1 MSQTGPPIVD
11 LSNFEERKEE
21 ITKELMKAATTIGA
35 RPSPSLDVCRL
46 TRAFGRLGHLRGFR
60 ASPGLKECRQRILLI
75 PCPSGYTL
83 LPTLSQLTIDTGLVI
98 HLPCS
103 AWQAIC
109 RRSCMQKTHQLRM

>member
-35 RPSPSLDVCRL
+35 RPSPLLDVCRL

-60 ASPGLKECRQRILLI
+60 ASPGLQGCRQRIPLI
-75 PCPSGYTL
+75 PCHSGCTL

-103 AWQAIC
+103 AWQAIF
-109 RRSCMQKTHQLRM
+109 RRSCMQKTHQLRI